1 MRPIAV
7 AVLCVLTSL
16 PSSAQEKPI
25 VDEPAFRADELGRIL
40 LEEGVAGLQGALG
53 QVGVPPLTFN
63 QEIQVRPV
71 HDAHVRALED
81 VIESSGGI
89 RENVQ
94 VEIRAIEEQ
103 LFLAAMKFL
112 NPAQRTGLIGAAA
125 DAEIAELNTDLP
137 EDEAELLEYLTDLRS
152 PAGTEQG
159 NSNSG
164 GGINIGGGGGGGG
177 GIIIDGF
184 SGGRM
189 PNRDEIQEIRINE
202 NSFTA
207 EQSSQTR
214 GRTEVITRGGIG
226 GFNAD
231 ATFNFGDE
239 SLDARNAFASG
250 RPPYQ
255 QRAFVGNI
263 SGPVIRNRLTMTFSI
278 RHDTSESGQTLRALT
293 PSGLISDAVTRPQR
307 DRGYTTRG
315 TLQLAQNHNLNMS
328 YEYGTRRG
336 ENQNVGELGLPEQG
350 SINTRDNF
358 TFQAKETAVLSPR
371 MNNEVRF
378 QYSGFL
384 QDSDPIQDA
393 VHINVLG
400 AFRGGGSTNKRES
413 KVRQFDFGNLFMYTG
428 SRVALR
434 MGYDVGRV
442 RLDSD
447 SQLNFN
453 GTYIFGSLF
462 DYCAIDP
469 RYSNFTTS
477 GCIDALNQVP
487 AGTVPILP
495 TYSQAA
501 GEPTLE
507 VMQWQSAAYFQSDV
521 RTTSNL
527 TLYFGARYEWQTNL
541 DDGNNIDPRFGFAYQ
556 LGSNT
561 VIRGGTGTFHQRMQ
575 FFAVT
580 DLLRNNGENQRLLEI
595 SQSSYPVP
603 FLDSG
608 DVEVL
613 PPTSIRLAAPELTA
627 PYTWNNELTVETSFA
642 SGLTLTGSY
651 RFIRGIHLMRDRN
664 VNAPFDGTA
673 ATIQSCSPL
682 TPADACVRPDPA
694 RGNVNQLES
703 TGTSSS
709 HTFRFGVRHR
719 LSFLNLNGSYD
730 FDSTYDDLPA
740 GQSGSFAN
748 DVTLPADNYDLDSE
762 WGRSGARHQMNMTV
776 GLRLGWNINANTIF
790 NWNTGQPY
798 THETGFDDNR
808 DTTRNDR
815 PPGVPKNSL
824 TGPGFFETGL
834 DFSKAIQLRSEQV
847 EATGAAGGPVATG
860 GYYGQRRGVRMTI
873 RAQVT
878 NLFNNV
884 NYQSFSGVETSR
896 FFMLPTRARNSRQ
909 IVLSVR
915 FDI

>member
-1 MRPIAV
+1 MRPTVFLVPFVLIASV
-7 AVLCVLTSL
+7 AL
-16 PSSAQEKPI
+16 SAQ
-25 VDEPAFRADELGRIL
+25 DEPAFRADELGRIL
-40 LEEGVAGLQGALG
+40 LDEGVLGLQRALE

-63 QEIQVRPV
+63 QETQVRPV
-71 HDAHVRALED
+71 HDAHLRVLED
-81 VIESSGGI
+81 VLESAGGV
-89 RENVQ
+89 REE
-94 VEIRAIEEQ
+94 VELEIQAIQGQ

-112 NPAQRTGLIGAAA
+112 NPAQRTGLIGTAAN
-125 DAEIAELNTDLP
+125 AEFAELNTDLP

-152 PAGTEQG
+152 PAGTEA
-159 NSNSG
+159 SNSSSSG
-164 GGINIGGGGGGGG
+164 FNIGGGGGGGG
-177 GIIIDGF
+177 GGGLIIDGF

-214 GRTEVITRGGIG
+214 GRTEVITRGGVG

-231 ATFNFGDE
+231 STFDFGDE
-239 SLDARNAFASG
+239 SLDARNAFASF

-255 QRAFVGNI
+255 QRTFVANI
-263 SGPVIRNRLTMTFSI
+263 SGPVIRNRLTMTFSV

-293 PSGLISDAVTRPQR
+293 PEGLVDDAITRPQR
-307 DRGYTTRG
+307 ERSYTTRG
-315 TLQLAQNHNLNMS
+315 TLQLAENHNLNMS
-328 YEYGTRRG
+328 YEFGTRRG

-350 SINTRDNF
+350 SVNTRDNF
-358 TFQAKETAVLSPR
+358 TFQVKETAVLSPR

-384 QDSDPIQDA
+384 QDSDPISDA
-393 VHINVLG
+393 VHVNVLG
-400 AFRGGGSTNKRES
+400 AFRGGGSTNNRES
-413 KVRQFDFGNLFMYTG
+413 RVRQFDFGNLFMYTG

-434 MGYDVGRV
+434 MGYDGGRV

-447 SQLNFN
+447 SRLNFN
-453 GTYIFGSLF
+453 GSYTFGSLF
-462 DYCAIDP
+462 DFCAIDP
-469 RYSNFTTS
+469 RYSDFSTP
-477 GCIDALNQVP
+477 GCIEALGQVP
-487 AGTVPILP
+487 PGTLPVAP
-495 TYSQAA
+495 TYSQAT

-507 VMQWQSAAYFQSDV
+507 VMQWQSAAYFQNDI
-521 RTTSNL
+521 RATSNL
-527 TLYFGARYEWQTNL
+527 TLYVGARYEWQTNL
-541 DDGNNIDPRFGFAYQ
+541 NDWNNIDPRLGFAYQ

-580 DLLRNNGENQRLLEI
+580 DLLRNNGENQRVLEI
-595 SQSSYPVP
+595 SRSSYPVP
-603 FLDSG
+603 FLDAD

-613 PPTSIRLAAPELTA
+613 PPTSLRFAAPELTA
-627 PYTWNNELTVETSFA
+627 PYTWNNELTVETSFSA
-642 SGLTLTGSY
+642 GLILTGSY
-651 RFIRGIHLMRDRN
+651 RFVRGIHLMRDRN
-664 VNAPFDGTA
+664 VNAPYD
-673 ATIQSCSPL
+673 ATGGAIRSCSPA
-682 TPADACVRPDPA
+682 TPQEACIRPDPT

-703 TGTSSS
+703 TGTSNS
-709 HTFRFGVRHR
+709 HTLRLGLRHR

-730 FDSTYDDLPA
+730 FDSTSDDLPA
-740 GQSGSFAN
+740 GQSGSFNNN

-762 WGRSGARHQMNMTV
+762 WGRSGARHRMNLSV
-776 GLRLGWNINANTIF
+776 NLRLPWNISGNTIF
-790 NWNTGQPY
+790 NWNSGGPY
-798 THETGFDDNR
+798 SHETGFDDNR

-815 PPGVPKNSL
+815 PVGVPKNSL
-824 TGPGFFETGL
+824 TGPGFFETGF
-834 DFSKAIQLRSEQV
+834 DFSKAIQLRSDQV
-847 EATGAAGGPVATG
+847 EASGPVGTG

-896 FFMLPTRARNSRQ
+896 FFMLPTRARNPRQ
-909 IVLSVR
+909 IVLSIR